1 MLAAQTTA
9 ASRWMSLVLT
19 AVSVAASAYP
29 CQAGERVALVIGN
42 SSYAGAAALRNP
54 GNDADA
60 VEKALNDLGFSVIKK
75 KDLDQQGME
84 GALVALRRKL
94 AKGDLAMF
102 VYSGHGLQ
110 VSGENYLIPI
120 GAAIQEEYQVKRRCF
135 EVSQVIDAM
144 VEAESNLK
152 IVVLDCC
159 RDNPFQ
165 RSWRR
170 SSSSRGG
177 LAAISNVPEG
187 TMIAFSTSPNT
198 TADDGRGSNSPYTE
212 QLVAALRARPAGGLE
227 LIDVFLSASRT
238 VKKRT
243 GQVPWLNLEASLD
256 KYYLWR
262 GSPSQP
268 SPGPMPAPA
277 IANPKTPSPSAREVG
292 VSFTVHRGE
301 EDGPPVEG
309 ADVELVYLTDEK
321 AAPLTIGRGRTD
333 AEGKTRIEAALSTA
347 QQRGGTFQAVINADG
362 VRKDWPL
369 PEFPTVLAWN
379 LWLPNRPPRPKPS
392 EQPHERTISNSIGMK
407 MVLIPAGEFMMGSGE
422 TAEQLAK
429 AFDSKAEYFAGEYP
443 QHRVRITKPFYMG
456 QYPVTLGEFLMFYHD
471 ADYKLEKERDGKE
484 DFGTLDNGEYGKSAS
499 FRPWAPGGW
508 KPGMDDP
515 VVWVTWNDAVAF
527 CGWLSKKEGKEY
539 RLPTEAQWEYA
550 CRAGSTTR
558 YCFGDSESE
567 LGDYAWYGKNLEGW
581 GTKPVGGKRPNAWG
595 LYDMHGN
602 VWQWCADWYDKDY
615 YAASPVDDPKGPDSG
630 LGRVLRGG
638 GWIDPAWICRSAFRR
653 SFEPGYRFDDPG
665 FRVARALAE

>member
-1 MLAAQTTA
+1 MFVAPRAAVFQRLT
-9 ASRWMSLVLT
+9 LVGII
-19 AVSVAASAYP
+19 AAASAYP

-84 GALVALRRKL
+84 EALVALRRKL

-268 SPGPMPAPA
+268 SPGPMPAPL
-277 IANPKTPSPSAREVG
+277 IANPQTPSPSAREVS
-292 VSFTVHRGE
+292 VSLTVHRGE

-309 ADVELVYLTDEK
+309 ADVDLVYLADEK
-321 AAPLTIGRGRTD
+321 SPPLTIGRGRTD
-333 AEGKTRIEAALSTA
+333 ADGKTRIEAALTSA
-347 QQRGGTFQAVINADG
+347 QQHGGTFQAVINADG
-362 VRKDWPL
+362 LHKDWPL

-379 LWLPNRPPRPKPS
+379 VWLPNRPPRPKPS

-407 MVLIPAGEFMMGSGE
+407 LVLVPAGEFQMGSSADEIKSWNDWFKQQENLKSVDIDREG
-422 TAEQLAK
+422 
-429 AFDSKAEYFAGEYP
+429 P
-443 QHRVRITKPFYMG
+443 QHRVRITRPFYLGAYTVTVG
-456 QYPVTLGEFLMFYHD
+456 QFRKFVEDSGHD
-471 ADYKLEKERDGKE
+471 A
-484 DFGTLDNGEYGKSAS
+484 GTASYDKDKSWRNA
-499 FRPWAPGGW
+499 FP
-508 KPGMDDP
+508 DQTDQHP
-515 VVWVTWNDAVAF
+515 VVNVSWDDAVAF
-527 CGWLSKKEGKEY
+527 CGWLGRKEGKTY
-539 RLPTEAQWEYA
+539 RLPTEAEWEYA
-550 CRAGSTTR
+550 CRAGSTAR
-558 YCFGDSESE
+558 YCFGNDEEEKE
-567 LGDYAWYGKNLEGW
+567 LGDYAWYEKNSESR
-581 GTKPVGGKRPNAWG
+581 THPVGEKRANAFG

-602 VWQWCADWYDKDY
+602 VWQWCADWYDSGY
-615 YAASPVDDPKGPDSG
+615 YAASPTDDPPGPSTG
-630 LGRVLRGG
+630 SYRVSRGG
-638 GWIDPAWICRSAFRR
+638 SWYHPARLCRSAARYHI
-653 SFEPGYRFDDPG
+653 EPGHRFILLG
-665 FRVARALAE
+665 FRVARSAE